1 MDVSIVKELRFYFD
15 NELSVRAT
23 TTQISKKKKKT
34 SHDIFSVAQSSL
46 YFFVIYRKITV
57 KHFSFS
63 KKQESPE
70 KELCMKDVSTQDVH

>member
-1 MDVSIVKELRFYFD
+1 MSYPCVQLQHKYPR
-15 NELSVRAT
+15 
-23 TTQISKKKKKT
+23 KKKKKT

-57 KHFSFS
+57 KHFPFS
-63 KKQESPE
+63 KNQESLE